1 MKREE
6 IVLIVVNNDGKKKKP
21 DCILEINGKQHTLS
35 LDVCRDLYLS
45 WNLNTWKSND
55 YFKELLKK
63 CYL

>member
-1 MKREE
+1 MKKEE
-6 IVLIVVNNDGKKKKP
+6 IVLIVVNDDWKSKKP
-21 DCILEINGKQHTLS
+21 SCVLEINGKQHTLS

-63 CYL
+63 CYI